1 MKTIGFIGAY
11 DKTDLI
17 IYIARILT
25 AMNKRVLV
33 IDTTF
38 LQKAKYIVPAIS
50 PAKTYI
56 TTYEDIDIAV
66 GFYDY
71 YSIKSY
77 LGISEQANL
86 DYDYIFI
93 DIDSYECLE
102 SFNIQMADKNY
113 FVTGL
118 DVYTLRRGLEILSG
132 LQERLDLTKV
142 LFAKNLSYDEE
153 EYFNFLSLGAKVNW
167 SEETIYFPFEQ
178 GDAGVIIQNQM
189 VQKIKFKKLT
199 ELYKGSLMYIAS
211 ELLESQQEQNELRK
225 VFKQLEKGVSIY
237 GSNSII
243 YGN

>member
-93 DIDSYECLE
+93 DIDSHECLE

-225 VFKQLEKGVSIY
+225 VFKQLEKGVWY
-237 GSNSII
+237 
-243 YGN
+243 

>member
-1 MKTIGFIGAY
+1 
-11 DKTDLI
+11 
-17 IYIARILT
+17 
-25 AMNKRVLV
+25 MNKRVLV

-132 LQERLDLTKV
+132 LQERLDLTKI

-153 EYFNFLSLGAKVNW
+153 EYFNFLALGAKVNW

-225 VFKQLEKGVSIY
+225 VFKQLEKGV
-237 GSNSII
+237 
-243 YGN
+243 

>member
-132 LQERLDLTKV
+132 LQERLDLTKI

-167 SEETIYFPFEQ
+167 SEETIYFTFEQ

-225 VFKQLEKGVSIY
+225 VFKQLEKGV
-237 GSNSII
+237 
-243 YGN
+243 

>member
-211 ELLESQQEQNELRK
+211 ELLESQQEQNELKK
-225 VFKQLEKGVSIY
+225 VFKQLEKGV
-237 GSNSII
+237 
-243 YGN
+243 

>member
-225 VFKQLEKGVSIY
+225 VFKQLEKGA
-237 GSNSII
+237 
-243 YGN
+243 

>member
-132 LQERLDLTKV
+132 LQERLDLTKI

-189 VQKIKFKKLT
+189 VQKIRFKKLT

-225 VFKQLEKGVSIY
+225 VFKQLEKGV
-237 GSNSII
+237 
-243 YGN
+243 

>member
-93 DIDSYECLE
+93 DIDSHECLE

-132 LQERLDLTKV
+132 LQERLDLTKI

-225 VFKQLEKGVSIY
+225 VFKQLEKGV
-237 GSNSII
+237 
-243 YGN
+243 

>member
-225 VFKQLEKGVSIY
+225 VFKQLEKGVWY
-237 GSNSII
+237 
-243 YGN
+243 

>member
-38 LQKAKYIVPAIS
+38 FHKAKYIVPAIS

-93 DIDSYECLE
+93 DIDSHECLE

-132 LQERLDLTKV
+132 LQERLDLTKI

-178 GDAGVIIQNQM
+178 GDAGVIIQNQKR
-189 VQKIKFKKLT
+189 QKKKFKKLT

-225 VFKQLEKGVSIY
+225 VFKQLEKGV
-237 GSNSII
+237 
-243 YGN
+243 

>member
-93 DIDSYECLE
+93 DIDSHECLE

-118 DVYTLRRGLEILSG
+118 DVYTLKRGLEILSG

-225 VFKQLEKGVSIY
+225 VFKQLEKGV
-237 GSNSII
+237 
-243 YGN
+243 

>member
-56 TTYEDIDIAV
+56 TTYEDFDIAV

-132 LQERLDLTKV
+132 LQERLDLTKI

-225 VFKQLEKGVSIY
+225 VFKQLEKGV
-237 GSNSII
+237 
-243 YGN
+243 

>member
-1 MKTIGFIGAY
+1 MI
-11 DKTDLI
+11 KTDLI

-225 VFKQLEKGVSIY
+225 VFKQLEKGV
-237 GSNSII
+237 
-243 YGN
+243 

>member
-153 EYFNFLSLGAKVNW
+153 EYFIFLSLGAKVNW

-225 VFKQLEKGVSIY
+225 VFKQLEKGV
-237 GSNSII
+237 
-243 YGN
+243 

>member
-56 TTYEDIDIAV
+56 TTHEDIDIAV

-132 LQERLDLTKV
+132 LQERLDLTKI

-153 EYFNFLSLGAKVNW
+153 EYFNFLALGAKVNW

-225 VFKQLEKGVSIY
+225 VFKQLEKGV
-237 GSNSII
+237 
-243 YGN
+243 

>member
-93 DIDSYECLE
+93 DIDSHECLE

-189 VQKIKFKKLT
+189 VQKIKFKNK
-199 ELYKGSLMYIAS
+199 KSYIK
-211 ELLESQQEQNELRK
+211 E
-225 VFKQLEKGVSIY
+225 V
-237 GSNSII
+237 
-243 YGN
+243 

>member
-1 MKTIGFIGAY
+1 MTEHC
-11 DKTDLI
+11 
-17 IYIARILT
+17 
-25 AMNKRVLV
+25 
-33 IDTTF
+33 
-38 LQKAKYIVPAIS
+38 S
-50 PAKTYI
+50 
-56 TTYEDIDIAV
+56 
-66 GFYDY
+66 
-71 YSIKSY
+71 
-77 LGISEQANL
+77 ISEQANL

-225 VFKQLEKGVSIY
+225 VFKQLEKGV
-237 GSNSII
+237 
-243 YGN
+243 

>member
-1 MKTIGFIGAY
+1 M
-11 DKTDLI
+11 
-17 IYIARILT
+17 
-25 AMNKRVLV
+25 
-33 IDTTF
+33 
-38 LQKAKYIVPAIS
+38 
-50 PAKTYI
+50 
-56 TTYEDIDIAV
+56 
-66 GFYDY
+66 
-71 YSIKSY
+71 
-77 LGISEQANL
+77 
-86 DYDYIFI
+86 
-93 DIDSYECLE
+93 E

-225 VFKQLEKGVSIY
+225 VFKQLEKGV
-237 GSNSII
+237 
-243 YGN
+243 

>member
-17 IYIARILT
+17 IHIASILT

-225 VFKQLEKGVSIY
+225 VFKQLEKGV
-237 GSNSII
+237 
-243 YGN
+243 

>member
-17 IYIARILT
+17 IYITRILT

-132 LQERLDLTKV
+132 LQERLDLTKI

-211 ELLESQQEQNELRK
+211 ELLEGQQEQNELRK
-225 VFKQLEKGVSIY
+225 VFKQLEKGV
-237 GSNSII
+237 
-243 YGN
+243 

>member
-71 YSIKSY
+71 YSIKGY

-153 EYFNFLSLGAKVNW
+153 EYFNFLALGAKVNW

-225 VFKQLEKGVSIY
+225 VFKQLEKGV
-237 GSNSII
+237 
-243 YGN
+243 

>member
-1 MKTIGFIGAY
+1 MEVQMKTIGFIGAY

-132 LQERLDLTKV
+132 LQERLDLTKI

-225 VFKQLEKGVSIY
+225 VFKQLEKGV
-237 GSNSII
+237 
-243 YGN
+243 

>member
-102 SFNIQMADKNY
+102 SFNIQMTDKNY

-225 VFKQLEKGVSIY
+225 VFKQLEKGV
-237 GSNSII
+237 
-243 YGN
+243 

>member
-25 AMNKRVLV
+25 AMNKLVLV
-33 IDTTF
+33 IDKTF

-132 LQERLDLTKV
+132 LQERLDLTKI

-153 EYFNFLSLGAKVNW
+153 EYFNFLALGAKVNW

-225 VFKQLEKGVSIY
+225 VFKQLEKGV
-237 GSNSII
+237 
-243 YGN
+243 

>member
-102 SFNIQMADKNY
+102 SFNIQMADKKY

-211 ELLESQQEQNELRK
+211 ELLESQQEQNELIK
-225 VFKQLEKGVSIY
+225 VFKQLEKGV
-237 GSNSII
+237 
-243 YGN
+243 

>member
-56 TTYEDIDIAV
+56 ATYEDIDIAV

-225 VFKQLEKGVSIY
+225 VFKQLEKGV
-237 GSNSII
+237 
-243 YGN
+243 